1 GLRTIKEY
9 LSSLNLFESSAG
21 LTNPNRL
28 RTEIISTRI
37 YIVLATIAVFILVL
51 FTALE
56 DTTQS
61 ITIQNPSQDTFDQ
74 FYSEYL
80 TRLQSKDSTTFQCS
94 CSQIEIPYKT
104 LINISYKLHP
114 VCSSVFITDSW
125 INLLF
130 SPDMTYYYPIDFR
143 SSGNGQF
150 QLLASLCLFA
160 NQTLNNAID
169 DFLSDFLLSPLTLS
183 STSFKNQSEASAKF
197 LKTSTT
203 YTFRRLLNLVRDTSL
218 MNGLQPAM
226 QTSSMELL
234 EYFSNGT
241 LSAFPYATIWYG
253 DYEGKCFCGIT
264 SDCYE
269 QAAFFD
275 LYAYESG
282 GFFEQSDSLEN
293 VTGFLVGC
301 YAFDALLQSSLI
313 CFFDSICLN
322 NILTY
327 FPTINITG
335 DDILNINQTKF
346 EPNTTI
352 ETLANNLF
360 IEDWTVEPL
369 FSAYYSKCAPILC
382 IYTFT
387 ERNSFLQVLTTLL
400 GVYGGLTVAL
410 RMCIPYAVRFWRNR
424 KVTNRNQ
431 LTILQRLR
439 NAQNTMKN
447 KIIELNLFK
456 TAAVRTDPF
465 ELKTTRIM
473 TYIYLITLL
482 LALSIVTIY
491 LLASIRVRTETIQNP
506 SQIIFENLNEKY
518 MSTLQCP
525 CSSIA
530 NSYEL
535 FTSLSP
541 TFHPICSSL
550 FLSADWIV
558 SISDMLISY
567 AAYDPIDFRVAGP
580 VFFNAMNTLCSLSN
594 ATTHDSW
601 YEFSQSLL
609 ITDLAVSESEF
620 EARTKMTIEQF
631 QENTLNEFKRI
642 LSIDDLHAKTMYNVG
657 YDNLELYTDQ
667 LATSITQV
675 DFRWEPAETDTC
687 SCSPNGQ
694 CTDVMSFFYYTGLD
708 NTSPYYLNFTI
719 SDLQVGCYVLPSVLN
734 SSLSCFFNQ
743 TCLDMIKNVIKNE
756 VEPDQYVDIQ
766 ILDINSTRFPPHTRI
781 QIILDNLMIET
792 WNENISYEKYYE
804 KCAPEQCT
812 YTYTSRNN
820 PVQIITTLIGL
831 FGGLSVALK
840 IIVSLIVRRIRNR
853 MRPHEETNVV
863 TGQHVTVRNF
873 TTIWRI
879 LKTKLFKLN
888 LFESELSWDD
898 EQRQRREIII
908 TRVYL
913 LFLMIAVAILVMYTF
928 IDTQTKIVKILNP
941 SQDKFDQLRLQPQY
955 STTLNCPCKS
965 ITVPYNSFISIKP
978 YYHQLC
984 SSDFVVNSSTWISLI
999 YSYTAGIDYSYDDY
1013 RLFASPHFQL
1023 LSGLCSLAND
1033 TVNAAITEFSRN
1045 TITNERVQSQE
1056 SIITQTDIIL
1066 SQFLLSTPRTFKLT
1080 LDFIRYINQGNGIV
1094 SSIFSNWHF
1103 LSLDTGFEYAA
1114 LWAIPHA
1121 YNDNSCLCGTS
1132 SMCIS
1137 QASFNGITIPGLH
1150 VGCYPLESLLQ
1161 STLECLYNITCINQL
1176 KSMYTHSNITFNPL
1190 NDTVSS
1196 RNATVQSIVN
1206 NLLVESWKTEVI
1218 YENYYA
1224 ACDPLWCTYTF
1235 DGQISPIYTITTII
1249 GLYGGLTVVFKL
1261 ITPIIVR
1268 IGHYLIRYRRRR
1280 ASQVVTV
1287 MTIDKFKSL
1296 RSIHLHI
1303 GKEEN

>member
-1 GLRTIKEY
+1 MNFIAGLRTIKEY

-37 YIVLATIAVFILVL
+37 YIVLANIAVFILLL

-56 DTTQS
+56 HTTQS
-61 ITIQNPSQDTFDQ
+61 ITIRNPSQDTFDQ
-74 FYSEYL
+74 YYSEYS

-94 CSQIEIPYKT
+94 CSQVEIPYKT
-104 LINISYKLHP
+104 LVNISYKLHP
-114 VCSSVFITDSW
+114 VCSSVFISDSW

-130 SPDMTYYYPIDFR
+130 SPDMTYYYPFDFR

-160 NQTLNNAID
+160 NQALNNAID
-169 DFLSDFLLSPLTLS
+169 DFLSNFLLTPLTLS
-183 STSFKNQSEASAKF
+183 SDSFNNQSNASAEF
-197 LKTSTT
+197 LKTSTI
-203 YTFRRLLNLVRDTSL
+203 YTFRRLLTLVFNTTE
-218 MNGLQPAM
+218 MNSLQPAM

-234 EYFSNGT
+234 YYYPNGT
-241 LSAFPYATIWYG
+241 MYAYPYQTIWPG
-253 DYEGKCFCGIT
+253 DYSSECFCGI
-264 SDCYE
+264 SFRCYA
-269 QAAFFD
+269 QVAFFD
-275 LYAYESG
+275 AYAYETQG
-282 GFFEQSDSLEN
+282 AFYLPDSLGN

-301 YAFDALLQSSLI
+301 YAFDALLQSSLT
-313 CFFDSICLN
+313 CFFDSICLS

-327 FPTINITG
+327 FPTTNITG

-360 IEDWTVEPL
+360 IEDWTAEPL

-424 KVTNRNQ
+424 KVPNRIQPNRV
-431 LTILQRLR
+431 TILQRLR

-456 TAAVRTDPF
+456 TAAARTDPF
-465 ELKTTRIM
+465 ESKTTKII
-473 TYIYLITLL
+473 TYVYLITMV

-491 LLASIRVRTETIQNP
+491 LLASIQVRTETIQNP
-506 SQIIFENLNEKY
+506 SQMIFENLHEKY
-518 MSTLQCP
+518 TDTLQCP
-525 CSSIA
+525 CSLIA
-530 NSYEL
+530 NSYES
-535 FTSLSP
+535 FASLSP
-541 TFHPICSSL
+541 TFHPICSSS
-550 FLSADWIV
+550 FIIDNWIV
-558 SISDMLISY
+558 SISDVNIID
-567 AAYDPIDFRVAGP
+567 AAYDTTDFRVAGP
-580 VFFNAMNTLCSLSN
+580 PFFNAMKTLCSLSN
-594 ATTHDSW
+594 ITIYDAW
-601 YEFSQSLL
+601 YEFTQSLL
-609 ITDLAVSESEF
+609 ITDLVVTESEF
-620 EARTKMTIEQF
+620 KTRTNATIEQF

-642 LSIDDLHAKTMYNVG
+642 LSLVDLHSTTMYNTG
-657 YDNLELYTDQ
+657 YESVDLYTDQ
-667 LATSITQV
+667 LVTSTSQI
-675 DFRWEPAETDTC
+675 DFGWEPVVTETC
-687 SCSPNGQ
+687 SCTFNGQ
-694 CTDVMSFFYYTGLD
+694 CTDVMSFFYYTSLTTD
-708 NTSPYYLNFTI
+708 TPYYLNFAI
-719 SDLQVGCYVLPSVLN
+719 SDLPVGCYVLPSVFN

-756 VEPDQYVDIQ
+756 VEPDRFVDVP
-766 ILDINSTRFPPHTRI
+766 ILDINSTHFPPHTRI

-792 WNENISYEKYYE
+792 WNGKTSYEKYYE

-820 PVQIITTLIGL
+820 PIQTITTLIGL

-840 IIVSLIVRRIRNR
+840 IIVSMIVRRIRNR
-853 MRPHEETNVV
+853 MRPHEEANIVAD
-863 TGQHVTVRNF
+863 QPATVRNV
-873 TTIWRI
+873 TNIWRI
-879 LKTKLFKLN
+879 LKTKLIKLN

-898 EQRQRREIII
+898 EQRRQREIII

-913 LFLMIAVAILVMYTF
+913 LFLMAAVAILVIYTF
-928 IDTQTKIVKILNP
+928 IETQTKIVTIPNP
-941 SQDKFDQLRLQPQY
+941 SQDKFDQLRLNPQY

-984 SSDFVVNSSTWISLI
+984 SSDFVVNSSIWISLL
-999 YSYTAGIDYSYDDY
+999 YSFTAGIDYSYDDY

-1045 TITNERVQSQE
+1045 TIINEIVQSEE
-1056 SIITQTDIIL
+1056 SIKAQTDIIL
-1066 SQFLLSTPRTFKLT
+1066 SQFLLSTPRTFTLN

-1103 LSLDTGFEYAA
+1103 VSLDTGAEYDA
-1114 LWAIPHA
+1114 LWAVPHS
-1121 YNDNSCLCGTS
+1121 YNDNSCICGAS
-1132 SMCIS
+1132 STCIS
-1137 QASFNGITIPGLH
+1137 KASFNGITIPGLH

-1176 KSMYTHSNITFNPL
+1176 KSMYTHSNIIFNPL
-1190 NDTVSS
+1190 NDTLSS

-1206 NLLVESWKTEVI
+1206 NLLVERWETEVV
-1218 YENYYA
+1218 YGNYYA

-1261 ITPIIVR
+1261 MVPIIVR
-1268 IGHYLIRYRRRR
+1268 IGYYIIRYRRRR
-1280 ASQVVTV
+1280 VTPVVTI
-1287 MTIDKFKSL
+1287 MTINKPIIL
-1296 RSIHLHI
+1296 
-1303 GKEEN
+1303 

>member
-1 GLRTIKEY
+1 MNFIAGLRTIKEY

-28 RTEIISTRI
+28 RTEVISTRI

-61 ITIQNPSQDTFDQ
+61 ITIQNPSQNTFDQ

-160 NQTLNNAID
+160 KQTLNNAID

-183 STSFKNQSEASAKF
+183 STSFKNQSEASAEF
-197 LKTSTT
+197 LKTSTI

-218 MNGLQPAM
+218 MNGLEPAM

-234 EYFSNGT
+234 EYFPNGT
-241 LSAFPYATIWYG
+241 LSAFPYQTIWSG

-264 SDCYE
+264 SNCYA
-269 QAAFFD
+269 QASFFD
-275 LYAYESG
+275 LYAYETL
-282 GFFEQSDSLEN
+282 GFFDQSDSLEN

-313 CFFDSICLN
+313 CFFDSICLS
-322 NILTY
+322 NILAY
-327 FPTINITG
+327 FPTINITS
-335 DDILNINQTKF
+335 DNILNINQTKF

-352 ETLANNLF
+352 GTLANNLF
-360 IEDWTVEPL
+360 IEDWTIETL
-369 FSAYYSKCAPILC
+369 FSVYYSKCAPILC

-410 RMCIPYAVRFWRNR
+410 RMCIPYAVRFWCNR
-424 KVTNRNQ
+424 KVANRNE

-456 TAAVRTDPF
+456 TAAARTNPF
-465 ELKTTRIM
+465 ELKTTKII
-473 TYIYLITLL
+473 TYVYLITML

-491 LLASIRVRTETIQNP
+491 LLASTQVRTKTIQNP
-506 SQIIFENLNEKY
+506 SQMIFKNLNEKY

-550 FLSADWIV
+550 FLSNDWIV

-567 AAYDPIDFRVAGP
+567 AAYDPLDFRVAGP

-594 ATTHDSW
+594 ITIYDAW

-609 ITDLAVSESEF
+609 ITDLVVTESEF
-620 EARTKMTIEQF
+620 KTRTNATIEQF

-642 LSIDDLHAKTMYNVG
+642 LSLDDLHAKTMYNMG

-756 VEPDQYVDIQ
+756 VEPDQFVDIQ

-1033 TVNAAITEFSRN
+1033 TVNAAITEFSR
-1045 TITNERVQSQE
+1045 
-1056 SIITQTDIIL
+1056 
-1066 SQFLLSTPRTFKLT
+1066 
-1080 LDFIRYINQGNGIV
+1080 
-1094 SSIFSNWHF
+1094 
-1103 LSLDTGFEYAA
+1103 
-1114 LWAIPHA
+1114 
-1121 YNDNSCLCGTS
+1121 
-1132 SMCIS
+1132 
-1137 QASFNGITIPGLH
+1137 
-1150 VGCYPLESLLQ
+1150 
-1161 STLECLYNITCINQL
+1161 
-1176 KSMYTHSNITFNPL
+1176 
-1190 NDTVSS
+1190 
-1196 RNATVQSIVN
+1196 
-1206 NLLVESWKTEVI
+1206 
-1218 YENYYA
+1218 
-1224 ACDPLWCTYTF
+1224 
-1235 DGQISPIYTITTII
+1235 
-1249 GLYGGLTVVFKL
+1249 
-1261 ITPIIVR
+1261 
-1268 IGHYLIRYRRRR
+1268 
-1280 ASQVVTV
+1280 
-1287 MTIDKFKSL
+1287 
-1296 RSIHLHI
+1296 
-1303 GKEEN
+1303 